1 MTFPLVGCF
10 SYRPIC
16 YHGLFVGIISA
27 VLIIVLISISSTVL
41 SIVPAVL
48 SIRPTVPRL
57 ISSVLNIWLGTKVY
71 LFLFI
76 PPLNNLERPKSSRY
90 QREVVVVKTEKA

>member
-27 VLIIVLISISSTVL
+27 VLSIVLISISST
-41 SIVPAVL
+41 VL

-57 ISSVLNIWLGTKVY
+57 ISSVLNIWLSTKVILSY
-71 LFLFI
+71 LFLPSTI
-76 PPLNNLERPKSSRY
+76 WKDLK
-90 QREVVVVKTEKA
+90 VVVIKEK